1 MSLLVTTQ
9 GRRRLSPW
17 WTSAAAKDRQRLI
30 PPWMAVGLGLLVA
43 GGLALTFPYRS
54 LESRIARET
63 RAVDPL
69 HIEYLRL
76 WLRARPDEHG
86 LRMLLARQLAEIG
99 DYAGARA
106 ELRALPRDADPQA
119 AARMALLEIDIGL
132 REAYAL
138 ALDDPRR
145 ERLLAELREQLDAM
159 TRTAW
164 PPSIEIELAERAAQA
179 GAFDAAAFWHER
191 LLARDAQLSANAWEA
206 AARRMAALG
215 APELAARLYF
225 RAQSVAARGDE
236 KRRLFVAALR
246 TLAGAGL
253 YDAALA
259 AAEVQL
265 GVLGNDTATLE
276 FLTRFALAANR
287 PDIAQRYATRLLRL
301 SLAPAAI
308 AAWLARFAAPVPG
321 EWLALVD
328 APRLVRAQAEDA
340 QPGERLPEPKLPFDD
355 RIYTLSY
362 EVFLANR
369 NLKDALAVAQS
380 AVRQAP
386 KNAKWRLRLAQVAD
400 WTGNAALALEQW
412 HAYAR
417 LTDDDAAWRAVL
429 ARAPQVFDY
438 ERWAEALARELRRR
452 PDDLDT
458 LRKLVQAYELL
469 GEPDRAVALLRRHER
484 GSHRREVLALLADL
498 AERTGDDALR
508 RATLQTLVREDPGNV
523 GYAMRLAAAEAQ
535 RGDKAAALAALA
547 AVAARASPQHGDFWD
562 AYADL
567 ARQTGRASEAIRA
580 YRRLIES
587 GDAEEHH
594 YAALS
599 ELLERDD
606 PRAAAAVAAQAYLRF
621 GHPYLARRT
630 LYLYQRAGDA
640 AATRAFLARLTDA
653 QRSALARDAQFLYQ
667 RALFEFADG
676 RPAYALADARAALRL
691 EPDSVEFRALVVWAL
706 IALRDAPALR
716 ATLREW
722 AAGAADEGELWA
734 PFAAGWLALQEPAHA
749 LRYLRLKIKTTN
761 DPLWWLNYADALD
774 QMGEVDAA
782 WRVRRHAWLALRSA
796 APAGDRERQREA
808 ETRRVALA
816 AAFEPSDA
824 ARARML
830 ALLHRQRGAGGVD
843 AAARD
848 AALGYWIG
856 RGAAEIAQAWL
867 LAAYANALER
877 PAWARLS
884 VALASDD
891 RAELD
896 DLLDTVAD
904 WLPAADRIEAAQ
916 RTGRTTVAQTLAF
929 DRLALA
935 PAHDDLHARLVALT
949 TAVPPYAGFGWNALR
964 QRPLR
969 ESAWVVDGAANVSPR
984 LQLGVALHEVARE
997 STDAAQLVGV
1007 PATERVQSLS
1017 ARYDIAGNG
1026 ELRAQLAA
1034 RDGFGTGIGFVL
1046 QGERDVAPRLRLGL
1060 RLGFD
1065 DQATDNAL
1073 LRIGGRRD
1081 TVGAT
1086 AYSRLSQREFAAAS
1100 FETNRYAALDGGAV
1114 GRGRIV
1120 RIEAG
1125 HLVRTEYPDV
1135 ALRVTGADLRYSPQ
1149 AGLDARLAALLPPA
1163 ARAGATNAA
1172 LLPAS
1177 TTQFGIGI
1185 ALGDGAR
1192 SGYSRAW
1199 RPWAAA
1205 ALLHDRTSGA
1215 NTEWAL
1221 GIGGSAFGADR
1232 LEFTAGGGST
1242 RGAEAAPYRQ
1252 FSVRYRWLF

>member
-1 MSLLVTTQ
+1 
-9 GRRRLSPW
+9 
-17 WTSAAAKDRQRLI
+17 
-30 PPWMAVGLGLLVA
+30 MAVGLGLLVA

-69 HIEYLRL
+69 RIEYLRL
-76 WLRARPDEHG
+76 WLRVRPEEHG

-106 ELRALPRDADPQA
+106 ELRALPRHTDPQA
-119 AARMALLEIDIGL
+119 AARMALLELDIGL
-132 REAYAL
+132 REAHAL
-138 ALDDPRR
+138 AHDDARR
-145 ERLLAELREQLDAM
+145 ERLLAELRAQLDAM

-164 PPSIEIELAERAAQA
+164 PASMEVELAERAAQA

-191 LLARDAQLSANAWEA
+191 LLARDVQLSANAWEA

-215 APELAARLYF
+215 ASELAARLYF
-225 RAQSVAARGDE
+225 RAQSVATRRDE

-246 TLAGAGL
+246 TLEGAGL

-287 PDIAQRYATRLLRL
+287 PDVAQRYATRLLRL

-308 AAWLARFAAPVPG
+308 AAWQARFAAPVPR
-321 EWLALVD
+321 EWIALVD
-328 APRLVRAQAEDA
+328 EPRLVRTQADSA
-340 QPGERLPEPKLPFDD
+340 QPDDRLPEPKLPFDD

-386 KNAKWRLRLAQVAD
+386 RNAKWRLRLAQVAD
-400 WTGNAALALEQW
+400 WSGNAALALEQW

-417 LTDDDAAWRAVL
+417 LTDDAAGWREVL

-438 ERWAEALARELRRR
+438 TRWTEALERELRRQ
-452 PDDLDT
+452 PDDPSTGSAQALDT
-458 LRKLVQAYELL
+458 LRKLVLAHELL
-469 GEPDRAVALLRRHER
+469 GEPERAIALLRRYER
-484 GSHRREVLALLADL
+484 GPHRRAVLDLLADL

-508 RATLQTLVREDPGNV
+508 RATLQALAREDAGNV
-523 GYAMRLAAAEAQ
+523 GYAMRLAAAEVQ
-535 RGDKAAALAALA
+535 RGDTAAAFAALA
-547 AVAARASPQHGDFWD
+547 AVAARAGAQEGDFWD
-562 AYADL
+562 AYAEL
-567 ARQTGRASEAIRA
+567 ARQTGREHEAIRA
-580 YRRLIES
+580 YRKLVES
-587 GDAEEHH
+587 GAAEERH
-594 YAALS
+594 YTALS
-599 ELLERDD
+599 ELLERDA
-606 PRAAAAVAAQAYLRF
+606 PREAAALAAQAYRRF
-621 GHPYLARRT
+621 ANPYLARRA

-640 AATRAFLARLTDA
+640 AATRAFLADLTDA
-653 QRSALARDAQFLYQ
+653 QRSALAQDAHFLYQ

-676 RPAYALADARAALRL
+676 RPAAALADARAALRL
-691 EPDSVEFRALVVWAL
+691 QPDNVEFRALAVWSL

-716 ATLREW
+716 ATLRAW
-722 AAGAADEGELWA
+722 ANVATDAGELWA
-734 PFAAGWLALQEPAHA
+734 PFAAGWLALQEPAQA
-749 LRYLRLKIKTTN
+749 LRYLRLKVKTSR

-774 QMGEVDAA
+774 QAGAADAA
-782 WRVRRHAWLALRSA
+782 WRVRRHAWLELPRAARAADDERLR
-796 APAGDRERQREA
+796 EI

-816 AAFEPSDA
+816 TAFEPSDA
-824 ARARML
+824 GRARMF
-830 ALLHRQRGAGGVD
+830 ALLQKRRGEGGMD
-843 AAARD
+843 AAARE

-856 RGAAEIAQAWL
+856 RGGAEIAQAWL
-867 LAAYANALER
+867 LATYANALER

-884 VALASDD
+884 VALANDD
-891 RAELD
+891 RAELQT
-896 DLLDTVAD
+896 LLDTLAD

-916 RTGRTTVAQTLAF
+916 RAGRVTVAQTLAF
-929 DRLALA
+929 DRLALQ
-935 PAHDDLHARLVALT
+935 PAHDDLHQRLVALT
-949 TAVPPYAGFGWNALR
+949 TTVPPYAGFGWNAFR

-969 ESAWVVDGAANVSPR
+969 ERAWVVDGAANVSPR
-984 LQLGVALHEVARE
+984 LQLGVAVHEVARE

-1007 PATERVQSLS
+1007 PATERLQSLS
-1017 ARYDIAGNG
+1017 ARYEIAGNG
-1026 ELRAQLAA
+1026 ELRAQVSA
-1034 RDGFGTGIGFVL
+1034 RDGFGTAIGLAL

-1065 DQATDNAL
+1065 DAATDNAL

-1081 TVGAT
+1081 TLGAT
-1086 AYSRLSQREFAAAS
+1086 AYARLSHREFAAAS
-1100 FETNRYAALDGGAV
+1100 FEANRYAALDGGTV
-1114 GRGRIV
+1114 GRGRIA
-1120 RIEAG
+1120 RIEVG
-1125 HLVRTEYPDV
+1125 HLVRTEYPDLT
-1135 ALRVTGADLRYSPQ
+1135 LRASAADLRYSPQ
-1149 AGLDARLAALLPPA
+1149 TGLEARLATLLPPA
-1163 ARAGATNAA
+1163 ARADATNAA

-1177 TTQFGIGI
+1177 TTQFGVGV
-1185 ALGDGAR
+1185 ALGDSAR
-1192 SGYSRAW
+1192 SGYARAW

-1215 NTEWAL
+1215 NTEWQL

-1232 LEFTAGGGST
+1232 LEFAAAGGST
-1242 RGAEAAPYRQ
+1242 RGADTAPYRQ
-1252 FSVRYRWLF
+1252 LSVRYRWLF

>member
-1 MSLLVTTQ
+1 
-9 GRRRLSPW
+9 
-17 WTSAAAKDRQRLI
+17 
-30 PPWMAVGLGLLVA
+30 MAVGLGVLVA

-69 HIEYLRL
+69 RIEYLRL
-76 WLRARPDEHG
+76 WLRARPEEHG

-106 ELRALPRDADPQA
+106 ELRALPRDAEPQA
-119 AARMALLEIDIGL
+119 AARIALLEVDIGL

-138 ALDDPRR
+138 PPDDPRR
-145 ERLLAELREQLDAM
+145 ARLFAELRAQLDAM
-159 TRTAW
+159 TRMAW
-164 PPSIEIELAERAAQA
+164 PASMETELAERAAQA

-215 APELAARLYF
+215 ASELAARLYF
-225 RAQSVAARGDE
+225 RAQSVATRRDD

-246 TLAGAGL
+246 TLEGAGL
-253 YDAALA
+253 YDTALA

-321 EWLALVD
+321 EWLALLD
-328 APRLVRAQAEDA
+328 EPRLVRAQADDA

-369 NLKDALAVAQS
+369 NLKDALAVARS

-386 KNAKWRLRLAQVAD
+386 GSAAWRLRLARVAD

-417 LTDDDAAWRAVL
+417 LTDDEAAWREVRT
-429 ARAPQVFDY
+429 RAPQVFDY
-438 ERWAEALARELRRR
+438 ARWAEALQRELRRR

-458 LRKLVQAYELL
+458 LRNLVQALELL
-469 GEPDRAVALLRRHER
+469 GEPDRAIALLERHR
-484 GSHRREVLALLADL
+484 SGPHRREVLSLLADL

-508 RATLQTLVREDPGNV
+508 RATLQALVREDAGNV
-523 GYAMRLAAAEAQ
+523 GYAMRLAAAEVQ
-535 RGDKAAALAALA
+535 RGDKAAAFAALA
-547 AVAARASPQHGDFWD
+547 SVAAGASAQDEHFWD
-562 AYADL
+562 AYAEL
-567 ARQTGRASEAIRA
+567 ARQTGREREAIRA

-587 GDAEEHH
+587 GEAEERH
-594 YAALS
+594 YTALS
-599 ELLERDD
+599 ELLERHD
-606 PRAAAAVAAQAYLRF
+606 PREAAALAAQAYLRF
-621 GHPYLARRT
+621 GNPYLARRT
-630 LYLYQRAGDA
+630 LYLHQRAGDKA
-640 AATRAFLARLTDA
+640 GTRAFLARLTDA
-653 QRSALARDAQFLYQ
+653 QRSALARDAHFLHQ

-676 RPAYALADARAALRL
+676 RPAAALADARAALRL
-691 EPDSVEFRALVVWAL
+691 EPDNAEFRALVVWAL
-706 IALRDAPALR
+706 VALRDAPALR
-716 ATLREW
+716 AILREW
-722 AAGAADEGELWA
+722 AGIAADEGELWA
-734 PFAAGWLALQEPAHA
+734 PFAAGWLALHEPAQA
-749 LRYLRLKIKTTN
+749 LRYLRLKIKTSN

-774 QMGEVDAA
+774 QMGEADAA
-782 WRVRRHAWLALRSA
+782 WRVRRHAWLALRSTAQA
-796 APAGDRERQREA
+796 ADDERLREA

-816 AAFEPSDA
+816 QAFAPSDA
-824 ARARML
+824 ARARMF
-830 ALLHRQRGAGGVD
+830 ALLRRHRDEGGAD

-867 LAAYANALER
+867 LAAHANTLER

-884 VALASDD
+884 VALANDD

-896 DLLDTVAD
+896 ALLDTVAD

-916 RTGRTTVAQTLAF
+916 RAGRVAVAQTLAF
-929 DRLALA
+929 DRLALQ
-935 PAHDDLHARLVALT
+935 PANDDLHRRLVALT
-949 TAVPPYAGFGWNALR
+949 TAAPSYAGFGWNDLR

-969 ESAWVVDGAANVSPR
+969 ERAWIVDGVGNVSQR
-984 LQLGVALHEVARE
+984 LQIGLAVHDIARE
-997 STDAAQLVGV
+997 STDAAQLVDV
-1007 PATERVQSLS
+1007 PATERLQSLW
-1017 ARYDIAGNG
+1017 ARYEIAGNG
-1026 ELRAQLAA
+1026 ELRAQLTS
-1034 RDGFGTGIGFVL
+1034 RDGFGTGVGFVL
-1046 QGERDVAPRLRLGL
+1046 QGERDIAPRLRLGL

-1065 DQATDNAL
+1065 DLATDNAL

-1081 TVGAT
+1081 TAGAT

-1100 FETNRYAALDGGAV
+1100 FEANRYASLDGGAV
-1114 GRGRIV
+1114 GRGRIA

-1125 HLVRTEYPDV
+1125 HLVRTEYPDLT
-1135 ALRVTGADLRYSPQ
+1135 LRATAADLRYSPQ

-1163 ARAGATNAA
+1163 ARALATNAA

-1177 TTQFGIGI
+1177 TTQFGVGV
-1185 ALGDGAR
+1185 ALGDSAR
-1192 SGYSRAW
+1192 RVHSRAW

-1205 ALLHDRTSGA
+1205 ALLHDRTTGA
-1215 NTEWAL
+1215 NTEWQL
-1221 GIGGSAFGADR
+1221 GIGGSVLGADR
-1232 LEFTAGGGST
+1232 LEFTAAGGST

-1252 FSVRYRWLF
+1252 LGVRYRWLF